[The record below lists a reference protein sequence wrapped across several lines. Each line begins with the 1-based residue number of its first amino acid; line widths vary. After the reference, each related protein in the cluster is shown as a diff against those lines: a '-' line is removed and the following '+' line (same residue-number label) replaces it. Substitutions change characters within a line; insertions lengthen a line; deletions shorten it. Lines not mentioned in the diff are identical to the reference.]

1 MCRIR
6 SQYSWR
12 LHTAYTDTSNIS
24 QRACVSNI
32 ARVQLFHFQVAFS
45 LKALRH
51 VTGALMSSSHS
62 CVSASKRE
70 LDYKKAA
77 AALSWIRSSRE
88 LGPPR
93 GQSRAR

>member
-1 MCRIR
+1 MIDRL
-6 SQYSWR
+6 QVSWIK
-12 LHTAYTDTSNIS
+12 LVASKKQKLGSGSLNF
-24 QRACVSNI
+24 N
-32 ARVQLFHFQVAFS
+32 QVAFS
-45 LKALRH
+45 LKALSH